1 MNDLLPLAVPAVAVL
16 LTFLYASWQDIKTR
30 TVATATWC
38 PAAVVGGVVVLYFW
52 HLQFQHP
59 TNTAI
64 SVLVLSVVT
73 CILMWGCAKAGLFG
87 LADAKAMIL
96 LAATVPVN
104 PFAVWLFP
112 SLALST
118 LVNAGVIALLV
129 PAALLIRNTIRKEHA
144 PFWLMCSG
152 MQVAGDS
159 LTRYFGFVAE
169 EITDGD
175 PISRRFLSAASSIRA
190 LKENSACSIRNLRE
204 HPERFEKE
212 LELYRKAGRVWITY
226 GIPFMIPITIGYILA
241 LAGFSL
247 PDAVLSLFI

>member
-1 MNDLLPLAVPAVAVL
+1 
-16 LTFLYASWQDIKTR
+16 
-30 TVATATWC
+30 
-38 PAAVVGGVVVLYFW
+38 
-52 HLQFQHP
+52 
-59 TNTAI
+59 
-64 SVLVLSVVT
+64 
-73 CILMWGCAKAGLFG
+73 
-87 LADAKAMIL
+87 
-96 LAATVPVN
+96 
-104 PFAVWLFP
+104 
-112 SLALST
+112 
-118 LVNAGVIALLV
+118 
-129 PAALLIRNTIRKEHA
+129 
-144 PFWLMCSG
+144 MCSG

-247 PDAVLSLFI
+247 PDAALSLFI

>member
-1 MNDLLPLAVPAVAVL
+1 MA
-16 LTFLYASWQDIKTR
+16 
-30 TVATATWC
+30 
-38 PAAVVGGVVVLYFW
+38 
-52 HLQFQHP
+52 
-59 TNTAI
+59 
-64 SVLVLSVVT
+64 
-73 CILMWGCAKAGLFG
+73 
-87 LADAKAMIL
+87 
-96 LAATVPVN
+96 
-104 PFAVWLFP
+104 P

-159 LTRYFGFVAE
+159 LTRHFGFVAE

-175 PISRRFLSAASSIRA
+175 PISRRFLPAASSMNA
-190 LKENSACSIRNLRE
+190 LKEDSACSIRNLRE
-204 HPERFEKE
+204 HPERFAKE
-212 LELYRKAGRVWITY
+212 LDLYRRAGRVWITY

-241 LAGFSL
+241 LIGFSL